1 MRLVYLPEGDPND
14 HQQFVPGWPAS
25 DHEEADLD
33 LARQKIA
40 SGLYEDADAGVPAAK
55 VTRIAKNVEPPAS
68 ASSDAQ
74 ETS

>member
-1 MRLVYLPEGDPND
+1 MRLVYLPEGDPNE
-14 HQQFVPGWPAS
+14 HQQFVPTWPAS
-25 DHEEADLD
+25 DHDEPDAE

-40 SGLYEDADAGVPAAK
+40 SGLYEDADAGVPDAK
-55 VTRIAKNVEPPAS
+55 VSRIAKNTEPPAS